1 MWCCFVI
8 ATVFVLSEFA
18 FVVVKFFAVK
28 LKLGAGI
35 MRRMSTPKHSSLF
48 HLGQPRRAH
57 EAGAALIMT
66 VGFMFLGLMC
76 MALVVDTGR
85 LYMEKRKLQRIADIA
100 AMDTAFE
107 HLCGQLLG
115 DVAAT
120 GAARNSAAKNGGS
133 ATEVSAK
140 CGHINLE
147 TEGGASVRKFS
158 TTKPSSQVAVE
169 VVVKQTVPAS
179 LLAGGFLLNKTVS
192 LLASAVATEAEPV
205 AAFQIGSRLLQ
216 LDGKAPLGKL
226 LKAVG
231 LNVENLKVL
240 DSAGLATATITPAGL
255 LKALGL
261 GVGIDDLSLLD
272 AKGLASI
279 PAVTLGRL
287 LEVSADVVTDSAVKL
302 ELGLLEQ
309 DLLAAN
315 LKDIPIR
322 IFPDEDGKGGLLT
335 LATDGVAG
343 AALDV
348 GIGLGDLLT
357 TALAIGTGSHGL
369 QLGSEQTP
377 GLNLVGVTVKLG
389 IVEPPSI
396 GIGPVGTTAY
406 NAQVRLY
413 IDIDTNNLL
422 GPLSPLI
429 KFLLDTVLGVRVHLP
444 IFIDLVNSYGTLEDV
459 DCKERTADVKVESDV
474 LQMCIGEAGSL
485 QPWTTRNICGQ
496 LQSTSLV
503 KLLHL
508 HVLSTP
514 SGGLVIDALAMNETI
529 SDVRVGEAVATN
541 RNELALGTT
550 VKNIVNELLSLI
562 ETGLLRPPSQAEDK
576 VAAAVAKTYLTDNLK
591 GGNGKYKIDD
601 VISAVKNG
609 GGDNGNLP
617 LDVWDTTVNRGCFLG
632 LGRCETSG
640 TSWNMFKGTSN
651 GDAEFYFGGFPKV
664 NGYSLNNCSFWIG
677 SDSNSVKKYNE
688 CVESNLAA
696 FLTTKPGGVVLPEG
710 SGIELDSNG
719 KIKANTCSGVLCTIL
734 KPLLD
739 ILTPVLNGVG
749 KLLELL
755 LGDVLGL
762 ELGVSDV
769 KVLSVE
775 CGTGQL
781 VI

>member
-1 MWCCFVI
+1 MPKPALVSNS
-8 ATVFVLSEFA
+8 ALTQRQRG
-18 FVVVKFFAVK
+18 AV
-28 LKLGAGI
+28 
-35 MRRMSTPKHSSLF
+35 
-48 HLGQPRRAH
+48 
-57 EAGAALIMT
+57 LIMT
-66 VGFMFLGLMC
+66 VGFMFLGLVC
-76 MALVVDTGR
+76 MALVIDTGR
-85 LYMEKRKLQRIADIA
+85 LYMDKRKLQRIADVA
-100 AMDTAFE
+100 AMDAAFE
-107 HLCGQLLG
+107 HSCGQG
-115 DVAAT
+115 GSIKAT
-120 GAARNSAAKNGGS
+120 TEAQNSAVKNGGV
-133 ATEVSAK
+133 AREVSAS
-140 CGHINLE
+140 CGHIALDKEGE
-147 TEGGASVRKFS
+147 TSVRKFS
-158 TTKPSSQVAVE
+158 TSGSASSQVAVE
-169 VVVKQTVPAS
+169 VVVMRTVPAS
-179 LLAGGFLLNKTVS
+179 FFAGGFLLNKTVT
-192 LLASAVATEAEPV
+192 LIARAVATESEPV

-216 LDGKAPLGKL
+216 LDGKAPLGKI

-272 AKGLASI
+272 AKGLAAI

-302 ELGLLEQ
+302 KLGLLEQ
-309 DLLAAN
+309 DLIKAN
-315 LKDIPIR
+315 LKEIPIR

-396 GIGPVGTTAY
+396 GVGPIGTTAY

-422 GPLSPLI
+422 GPLSPVI
-429 KFLLDTVLGVRVHLP
+429 RFLLDTVLGVRVHLP
-444 IFIDLVNSYGTLEDV
+444 IFIDLVNSFGTIQDV
-459 DCKERTADVKVESDV
+459 DCKERTADIKVESDV
-474 LQMCIGEAGSL
+474 LQMCIGEAGTL

-496 LQSTSLV
+496 LKSTLLV

-508 HVLSTP
+508 PVLSTP
-514 SGGLVIDALAMNETI
+514 SGGLVVDALAKNETI
-529 SDVRVGEAVATN
+529 LDIRVGEAVSTN
-541 RNELALGTT
+541 RNDLALGTT
-550 VKNIVNELLSLI
+550 VQNIVNELLSLI
-562 ETGLLRPPSQAEDK
+562 ETGLLRPPSQSPDK
-576 VAAAVAKTYLTDNLK
+576 VAAAVAKTYLTESLK
-591 GGNGKYKIDD
+591 NNKGKYDIDE
-601 VISAVKNG
+601 VITAVQNG
-609 GGDNGNLP
+609 GGDNGSLP
-617 LDVWDTTVNRGCFLG
+617 LDVWNTTVDRGCFLG

-640 TSWNMFKGTSN
+640 TSWEMFKGTSS

-664 NGYSLNNCSFWIG
+664 NGYSLSNCNFWIG
-677 SDSNSVKKYNE
+677 SDSNSVKEYNS
-688 CVESNLAA
+688 CIESNLAA
-696 FLTTKPGGVVLPEG
+696 ILTTKPGGVVLPEG
-710 SGIELDSNG
+710 SGIELDSDG
-719 KIKANTCSGVLCTIL
+719 KIKANTCKGVLCVIL